1 MKYFTKLGEHYWPG
15 PLTLVVKGN
24 MEVIPAVITAQTG
37 YVGIRIPSYDVARDL
52 LKVAGVPVAAPSA
65 NKFGHVS
72 PSTAEHVFNDFK
84 NDEVT
89 ILDGGHCSFG
99 IESTVIKISKEESGY
114 QLLVIRKGG
123 VSFQDLK

>member
-1 MKYFTKLGEHYWPG
+1 M
-15 PLTLVVKGN
+15 
-24 MEVIPAVITAQTG
+24 
-37 YVGIRIPSYDVARDL
+37 
-52 LKVAGVPVAAPSA
+52 LKAAGVPVAAPSA

-72 PSTAEHVFNDFK
+72 PSTAEHVFKDFK

-99 IESTVIKISKEESGY
+99 IESTVIKLFKDEDGY

-123 VSFQDLK
+123 VSFPNLKKIMEESGLDKDLTIK